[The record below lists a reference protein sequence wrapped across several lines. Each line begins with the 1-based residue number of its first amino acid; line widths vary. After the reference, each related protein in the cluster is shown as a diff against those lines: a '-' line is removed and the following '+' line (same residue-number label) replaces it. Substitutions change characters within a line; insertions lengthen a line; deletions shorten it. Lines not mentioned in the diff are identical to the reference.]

1 MINIELIRQ
10 NPDQVRQDLGRKGE
24 DPLVV
29 DTLIE
34 LDKKRRES
42 NQILDNL
49 REQRNTTTKDIAKLI
64 RQGENATGA
73 KESTRL
79 LGDSIKDAE
88 ESLRKYNDELK
99 QLLLKIPNP
108 PSQEVPDGEGE
119 QDNVV
124 VRVENFKTICT
135 HRVGCYF

>member
-10 NPDQVRQDLGRKGE
+10 NPDQVRQDLARKGE
-24 DPLVV
+24 DPFVV

-49 REQRNTTTKDIAKLI
+49 REQRNITTKDIAKLI
-64 RQGENATGA
+64 RQGENATDA

-99 QLLLKIPNP
+99 QQP
-108 PSQEVPDGEGE
+108 
-119 QDNVV
+119 
-124 VRVENFKTICT
+124 C
-135 HRVGCYF
+135 